1 MNLISIE
8 KVSKSYSEK
17 ILLNEVSLGI
27 NDGDKIG
34 VIGINGTGK
43 STLLKVIAGT
53 ETIDSGNIIRGNKV
67 RIECLTQNP
76 YIDEEAT
83 VISQVFKGTS
93 KELML
98 IRDYEDVLEKINSKS
113 YTDNAELHEKLL
125 KLQSEIDNLNLWN
138 LESEAKN
145 ILTKLGINDFEAKMK
160 ALSGGQRKRVALA
173 SALITPCDL
182 LILDEPTNHMDSETI
197 SWLQDY
203 LNNRKGAL
211 LMITHDRYFLDVVAN
226 RIVELDRGNLYSY
239 EGNYSLFL
247 EKKLERESIEQANE
261 EKRQNLLRK
270 ELAWVRRGAK
280 ARTTKQK
287 ARLDRFEELNND
299 KLIKV
304 EDKIEISTVSSRLGK
319 KLIEIEN
326 LTKSFGD
333 KKIIDNFS
341 YKVLREDRIGIVGEN
356 GAGKTTLLKLLTGEL
371 EGDSGRIDIGETVK
385 ISIFSQESEHMPQ
398 DMRVVDYIKEIAEY
412 VPTADGERIS
422 ASKMLEKF
430 LFTPEAQYN
439 LIGKLSGG
447 EKRRLYLSKVLMEAP
462 NVLILDEPT
471 NDLDIQTLNIL
482 EDYIDDFDGIV
493 ITVSHDRYFLDR
505 ICNKI
510 LAYEGNGKI
519 NIYHGN
525 YSDYLEKKPED
536 LTDVKVERQNNKA
549 KEKPKKE
556 KQLKFSY
563 KEQVEFETIDDVIE
577 ELENKKAQIEKDIER
592 NATDYGKLNE
602 LIHEKE
608 NIEVLLEE
616 KYERWTYLND
626 LSEKIQQA
634 KENRML

>member
-17 ILLNEVSLGI
+17 VLLDEISLGI
-27 NDGDKIG
+27 NEGDKIG
-34 VIGINGTGK
+34 LIGINGTGK
-43 STLLKVIAGT
+43 STLLKIIAGS
-53 ETIDSGNIIRGNKV
+53 ENYDSGNIIRGSKV
-67 RIECLTQNP
+67 RVEYLTQNP
-76 YIDEEAT
+76 SFDEEAS
-83 VISQVFKGTS
+83 VISQVFKGSS
-93 KELML
+93 KELKL
-98 IRDYEDVLEKINSKS
+98 IQEYEELLDKIDNHENSS
-113 YTDNAELHEKLL
+113 NEELHKRMLQ
-125 KLQSEIDNLNLWN
+125 LQSEIDNLNLWN

-160 ALSGGQRKRVALA
+160 ILSGGQRKRVALA

-197 SWLQDY
+197 SWLQEY

-211 LMITHDRYFLDVVAN
+211 LMITHDRYFLDIVVN
-226 RIVELDRGNLYSY
+226 RIIELDRGKLYSY
-239 EGNYSLFL
+239 EGNYSAFL

-270 ELAWVRRGAK
+270 ELAWVKRGAK

-287 ARLDRFEELNND
+287 ARLDRFEDLSNE
-299 KLIKV
+299 KVVKV

-326 LTKSFGD
+326 LNKTFGE
-333 KKIIDNFS
+333 KKIINNFS
-341 YKVLREDRIGIVGEN
+341 YKLLREDRIGIIGEN
-356 GAGKTTLLKLLTGEL
+356 GAGKSTFLKIISGEL
-371 EGDSGRIDIGETVK
+371 EKDSGTITIGETVK
-385 ISIFSQESEHMPQ
+385 ISVFSQESDHLPN

-412 VPTADGERIS
+412 LLTADGERIT

-430 LFTPEAQYN
+430 LFKPEAQYS

-447 EKRRLYLSKVLMEAP
+447 EKRRLYLLKILMEAP

-510 LAYEGNGKI
+510 FAFEGNGAI
-519 NIYHGN
+519 QIYHGD
-525 YSDYLEKKPED
+525 YSSYLDKKPKAVIEIKSDKKED
-536 LTDVKVERQNNKA
+536 KV

-563 KEQVEFETIDDVIE
+563 KEQLEFENIDAVIE
-577 ELENKKAQIEKDIER
+577 DLENKKSKIESDIEKFSS
-592 NATDYGKLNE
+592 DYGKLNE
-602 LIHEKE
+602 LILEKE
-608 NIEVLLEE
+608 KLEGILEE

-626 LSEKIQQA
+626 LSEKIQQS
-634 KENRML
+634 K